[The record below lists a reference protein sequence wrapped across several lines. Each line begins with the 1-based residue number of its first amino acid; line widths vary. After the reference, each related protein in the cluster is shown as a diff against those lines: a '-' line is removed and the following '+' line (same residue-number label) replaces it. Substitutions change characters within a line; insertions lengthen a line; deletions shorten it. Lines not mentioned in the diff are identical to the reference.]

1 MPPSTGQRIASAL
14 LAPAGVLLVFEA
26 VPFRR
31 YRVELSGLPDRGQ
44 RLPASTGRSPRG
56 DGPPGVFAASGV
68 ADSCK
73 RAVRPLTRRTSV
85 AAVAGGVHYVVCVR
99 VNESRLRMRL
109 QALRPGCVRV
119 EVVA

>member
-14 LAPAGVLLVFEA
+14 LAPAGVLLMFEA

-44 RLPASTGRSPRG
+44 RLRAGTGRCPRG
-56 DGPPGVFAASGV
+56 GRPPGVFAASGV

-85 AAVAGGVHYVVCVR
+85 AAVAGVVHYVVCVR
-99 VNESRLRMRL
+99 VNESWLGVWPLR
-109 QALRPGCVRV
+109 RPVVRA